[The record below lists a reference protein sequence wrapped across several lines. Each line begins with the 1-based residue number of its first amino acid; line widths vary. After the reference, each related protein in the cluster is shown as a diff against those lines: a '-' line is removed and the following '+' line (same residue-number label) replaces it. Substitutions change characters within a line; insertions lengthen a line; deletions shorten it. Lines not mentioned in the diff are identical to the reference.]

1 MDDAVP
7 RSILV
12 IVLIILGGFFSGAET
27 AYSYC
32 NKIRIKKKADDGD
45 RRAARVDKILDRFDH
60 LLTTLLIGTNVCHVF
75 ASAAAA
81 LLFVGLMGTTGAVVS
96 TVIMTLLIFLF
107 SETIPKSVARANA
120 DAYATAVSLP
130 VMVLMYVLTPLNLL
144 FRGIGGIIKLIFPK
158 KEEAPTFTEDEF
170 STIVE
175 NVRDEGLIEP
185 EESELIKSAIEFSD
199 TEVREVMHPLSEMVA
214 IDIKAPEAEV
224 ERVILEQ
231 KYSRLP
237 VYAGSRERII
247 GVLCV
252 KDCLP
257 KYIRGAKVDTG
268 KLMKLPYLISPDAKI
283 DQVFEG
289 LGRRRTHLAVVTDE
303 NGCATGFITMEDIM
317 EELVGEIYDEDDIVR
332 PARNEAAQ

>member
-1 MDDAVP
+1 
-7 RSILV
+7 
-12 IVLIILGGFFSGAET
+12 
-27 AYSYC
+27 
-32 NKIRIKKKADDGD
+32 
-45 RRAARVDKILDRFDH
+45 
-60 LLTTLLIGTNVCHVF
+60 
-75 ASAAAA
+75 
-81 LLFVGLMGTTGAVVS
+81 
-96 TVIMTLLIFLF
+96 
-107 SETIPKSVARANA
+107 
-120 DAYATAVSLP
+120 
-130 VMVLMYVLTPLNLL
+130 
-144 FRGIGGIIKLIFPK
+144 
-158 KEEAPTFTEDEF
+158 
-170 STIVE
+170 
-175 NVRDEGLIEP
+175 EGLIEP

-268 KLMKLPYLISPDAKI
+268 RLMKLPYLISPDAKI

-289 LGRRRTHLAVVTDE
+289 LGRRRTHFAVVTDE

-317 EELVGEIYDEDDIVR
+317 EELVGEIYDEDDVVR